1 VASTGG
7 RTAEH
12 HPRTAAEWAEGDP
25 GDGVAPPRSDDG
37 DGDGRADGQ
46 HFGHPQDTATRM
58 RAVVRAM
65 RSRAP
70 VKTPPPKPSDKPST
84 STTEPSTIEAAVVE
98 VSTEAPAPPT
108 EVQAPPRPEPV
119 PPPRVPSKELV
130 HVGRP
135 RRYATGWRQRRP
147 WLIVG
152 ALVVIGLAV
161 RMVLMRSIWVDEAI
175 SIHQA
180 HMSLGGMLDNL
191 RDTDRHPPLHY
202 LILWAVVRLFGDGE
216 LAVRAPSILASAAL
230 IPVMFVTGRELFDR
244 RTGLVAAGLVTIA
257 PLIVWYGQ
265 EARMYALFML
275 LGALAL
281 WAQVKVLRDGRTR
294 YWVAYAGLT
303 IALLYAHY
311 FALIPIAIQQV
322 VFAVAAWKR
331 AHAGLPV
338 RKLLIGTWLTW
349 LALLIAAAPLASF
362 AAEQFSHSQQAGMGF
377 GGAPSAA
384 APLSIPGSS
393 ASLYAILSNFVWAI
407 WGYHANSTML
417 RIAALWPLLMLLSL
431 ALMGQRRS
439 AATRVVL
446 ALALGPVVILL
457 FVGLVKRDLFEVRYF
472 IATVPMMMLLLARAV
487 AGGPR
492 RRMPAIVA
500 TAVLGLS
507 LLVGLADQQLN
518 PNNPRDFDFRGALE
532 EIRGI
537 AKPGDTV
544 LYAPDYLRDV
554 VGYYS
559 PGVRTEP
566 LSEAQQ
572 HGMPTHGHVFLLGSF
587 LDDPGTAAQVGSGR
601 YELGQKPHKL
611 LRSIT
616 RKRIHIWE
624 YS

>member
-1 VASTGG
+1 MAARERRTRTTPIPAVPRPPGSTEATPLDEG
-7 RTAEH
+7 RSSTSQD
-12 HPRTAAEWAEGDP
+12 TAARMMAVVQAMRARTP
-25 GDGVAPPRSDDG
+25 APPRPGPAPAPPRLSQWPPPLRPQAESEGDDG
-37 DGDGRADGQ
+37 DG
-46 HFGHPQDTATRM
+46 
-58 RAVVRAM
+58 
-65 RSRAP
+65 
-70 VKTPPPKPSDKPST
+70 
-84 STTEPSTIEAAVVE
+84 AAAAGPE
-98 VSTEAPAPPT
+98 
-108 EVQAPPRPEPV
+108 RP
-119 PPPRVPSKELV
+119 
-130 HVGRP
+130 
-135 RRYATGWRQRRP
+135 YASGWRQRRP

-152 ALVVIGLAV
+152 AMIVIGLAIRV
-161 RMVLMRSIWVDEAI
+161 VLMRSIWVDEAI

-191 RDTDRHPPLHY
+191 RATDRHPPLYY
-202 LILWAVVRLFGDGE
+202 LILWLTVRVFGDGE
-216 LAVRAPSILASAAL
+216 LAVRGPSILASAAL
-230 IPVMFVTGRELFDR
+230 IPVLFVLGRELFDR
-244 RTGLVAAGLVTIA
+244 RTGLVAAGFATVA
-257 PLIVWYGQ
+257 PLVVWYGQ

-281 WAQVKVLRDGRTR
+281 WAQVRVLRDGRTR
-294 YWVAYAGLT
+294 FWVAYAGIT
-303 IALLYAHY
+303 IALLYTHY
-311 FALIPIAIQQV
+311 FAVIPIAIQQL

-331 AHAGLPV
+331 AKAGMPV
-338 RKLLIGTWLTW
+338 RSLLVGTWLTW

-362 AAEQFSHSQQAGMGF
+362 AAEQYGHSQAAGMGF

-439 AATRVVL
+439 ASARVVL
-446 ALALGPVVILL
+446 ALALGPVAALL
-457 FVGLVKRDLFEVRYF
+457 LIGLYKRDLFEIRYF
-472 IATVPMMMLLLARAV
+472 IATVPMMMLLLARAA

-492 RRMPAIVA
+492 RRLPAIVA
-500 TAVLGLS
+500 TAALGLT
-507 LLVGLADQQLN
+507 LVAGLADQQLN

-532 EIRGI
+532 QIRSE
-537 AKPGDTV
+537 ARPGDTV

-566 LSEAQQ
+566 LSDAQA
-572 HGMPTHGHVFLLGSF
+572 HGLPGKGHIFLMGSF
-587 LDDPGTAAQVGSGR
+587 LDDPGIAAQVGSGKYALDQR
-601 YELGQKPHKL
+601 PHRL
-611 LRSIT
+611 IRTIN

>member
-1 VASTGG
+1 VASTEG
-7 RTAEH
+7 RTEEQ
-12 HPRTAAEWAEGDP
+12 PRTA
-25 GDGVAPPRSDDG
+25 VAG
-37 DGDGRADGQ
+37 TNGTGENGGHGGHGRQ
-46 HFGHPQDTATRM
+46 NTAARM
-58 RAVVRAM
+58 LAVVNELRA
-65 RSRAP
+65 RSP
-70 VKTPPPKPSDKPST
+70 
-84 STTEPSTIEAAVVE
+84 AV
-98 VSTEAPAPPT
+98 P
-108 EVQAPPRPEPV
+108 APPRPAPE
-119 PPPRVPSKELV
+119 PPPRMPSPEPPAQ
-130 HVGRP
+130 RTP
-135 RRYATGWRQRRP
+135 RQPYATGWRQRRP

-152 ALVVIGLAV
+152 ALVVIGLAL
-161 RMVLMRSIWVDEAI
+161 RMTLMRSIWVDEAI

-191 RDTDRHPPLHY
+191 RATDRHPPLHY
-202 LILWAVVRLFGDGE
+202 LILWVVVRLFGDGE

-230 IPVMFVTGRELFDR
+230 IPALFVTGRELFGR
-244 RTGLVAAGLVTIA
+244 RTGLVAAGLVTVA
-257 PLIVWYGQ
+257 PLVVWYGQ

-275 LGALAL
+275 LGVLAL
-281 WAQVKVLRDGRTR
+281 WAQVKVLHDGRAR
-294 YWVAYAGLT
+294 FWVAYAGLT
-303 IALLYAHY
+303 IALLYTHY
-311 FALIPIAIQQV
+311 FALIPIAIQQL

-362 AAEQFSHSQQAGMGF
+362 AAEQFSHSQSAGMGF

-417 RIAALWPLLMLLSL
+417 RIAALWPFLMLLSL

-439 AATRVVL
+439 SATRVVL
-446 ALALGPVVILL
+446 ALALGPIVILL

-472 IATVPMMMLLLARAV
+472 IAAVPMMMLLLARAV

-500 TAVLGLS
+500 TTALGLT

-518 PNNPRDFDFRGALE
+518 PNNPRDFDFRGALT

-537 AKPGDTV
+537 ARPGDTV

-559 PGVRTEP
+559 PGVHTES
-566 LSEAQQ
+566 LSEARQ

-601 YELGQKPHKL
+601 YELGQRPHRL
-611 LRSIT
+611 IRSIS

>member
-1 VASTGG
+1 MATTPTPAVG
-7 RTAEH
+7 RAPSGTQTDARAPARADEE
-12 HPRTAAEWAEGDP
+12 TAA
-25 GDGVAPPRSDDG
+25 
-37 DGDGRADGQ
+37 
-46 HFGHPQDTATRM
+46 RM
-58 RAVVRAM
+58 MAVVEAVRS
-65 RSRAP
+65 RTPSSRAP
-70 VKTPPPKPSDKPST
+70 S
-84 STTEPSTIEAAVVE
+84 
-98 VSTEAPAPPT
+98 
-108 EVQAPPRPEPV
+108 PPRPALPA
-119 PPPRVPSKELV
+119 PRAR
-130 HVGRP
+130 RP
-135 RRYATGWRQRRP
+135 ERLPEERPYASGWRQRRP

-152 ALVVIGLAV
+152 ALVLVGLAV
-161 RMVLMRSIWVDEAI
+161 RVVLMRSIWVDEAI

-191 RDTDRHPPLHY
+191 RATDRHPPLHY
-202 LILWAVVRLFGDGE
+202 LILWLTVRVFGDGE

-230 IPVMFVTGRELFDR
+230 IPVLFVLGRELFDR
-244 RTGLVAAGLVTIA
+244 RTGLVAAGFATVA

-281 WAQVKVLRDGRTR
+281 WAQARVLRDGRTR
-294 YWVAYAGLT
+294 FWIAYAGIT
-303 IALLYAHY
+303 IALLYTHY
-311 FALIPIAIQQV
+311 FAVIPIAIQQV

-338 RKLLIGTWLTW
+338 RRLLIGAWLTW
-349 LALLIAAAPLASF
+349 LALLVAAAPLASF
-362 AAEQFSHSQQAGMGF
+362 AAEQFSHSQAAGMGF

-446 ALALGPVVILL
+446 ALALGPVVALL
-457 FVGLVKRDLFEVRYF
+457 LIGLVKRDLFEIRYF
-472 IATVPMMMLLLARAV
+472 IATVPMLMLLLARAV

-500 TAVLGLS
+500 TGVLALS
-507 LLVGLADQQLN
+507 LVVGLADQQLN
-518 PNNPRDFDFRGALE
+518 PNNPRDFDFRGALAQ
-532 EIRGI
+532 IRRE
-537 AKPGDTV
+537 ARPGDTV

-559 PGVRTEP
+559 PRVRTES
-566 LSEAQQ
+566 LSDAQA
-572 HGMPTHGHVFLLGSF
+572 HGLPRHGHVFLMGSF
-587 LDDPGTAAQVGSGR
+587 LDDPGIAAQVGSGR
-601 YELGQKPHKL
+601 YTLSQRPRKL
-611 LRSIT
+611 IRTID
-616 RKRIHIWE
+616 REQIRIWE

>member
-1 VASTGG
+1 V
-7 RTAEH
+7 
-12 HPRTAAEWAEGDP
+12 P
-25 GDGVAPPRSDDG
+25 GVAPDETPYASSW
-37 DGDGRADGQ
+37 RA
-46 HFGHPQDTATRM
+46 
-58 RAVVRAM
+58 
-65 RSRAP
+65 
-70 VKTPPPKPSDKPST
+70 
-84 STTEPSTIEAAVVE
+84 
-98 VSTEAPAPPT
+98 
-108 EVQAPPRPEPV
+108 
-119 PPPRVPSKELV
+119 
-130 HVGRP
+130 
-135 RRYATGWRQRRP
+135 RRP
-147 WLIVG
+147 WLIVW
-152 ALVVIGLAV
+152 ALVVIGLALRV
-161 RMVLMRSIWVDEAI
+161 VLMRSIWVDEAI

-180 HMSLGGMLDNL
+180 HISLGGMLDNL
-191 RDTDRHPPLHY
+191 RSTDRHPPLHY
-202 LILWAVVRLFGDGE
+202 LILWLTVRVFGDGE

-230 IPVMFVTGRELFDR
+230 IPVLFALGRELFDR
-244 RTGLVAAGLVTIA
+244 RTGLVAAGFATVA

-275 LGALAL
+275 LGTLAL

-294 YWVAYAGLT
+294 FWVAYAGVT
-303 IALLYAHY
+303 IALLYTHY
-311 FALIPIAIQQV
+311 FAVIPIAIQQV

-331 AHAGLPV
+331 AKAGHPV
-338 RKLLIGTWLTW
+338 RSLLVGTWLTW
-349 LALLIAAAPLASF
+349 LALLVAAAPLASF
-362 AAEQFSHSQQAGMGF
+362 AAEQFSHSQAAGMGF

-439 AATRVVL
+439 ASTRVVL
-446 ALALGPVVILL
+446 ALALGPVVALL
-457 FVGLVKRDLFEVRYF
+457 FVGLVKRDLFEIRYF

-500 TAVLGLS
+500 TAVLGLT
-507 LLVGLADQQLN
+507 LVIGLADQQLN

-532 EIRGI
+532 QIRSE
-537 AKPGDTV
+537 ARPGDTV

-566 LSEAQQ
+566 LSDAEA
-572 HGMPTHGHVFLLGSF
+572 HGFPTSGHVFLMGSF
-587 LDDPGTAAQVGSGR
+587 LDDPGIAAQVGSGR
-601 YELGQKPHKL
+601 YSLGRRPHRL
-611 LRSIT
+611 IRTIN
-616 RKRIHIWE
+616 RERIRIWE

>member
-1 VASTGG
+1 MTQRAPARRRPLAPPAGPPPRIRARQPRAPDPPATTVAEKR
-7 RTAEH
+7 RTA
-12 HPRTAAEWAEGDP
+12 PTRTRAAPAVARAPTDTETHQ
-25 GDGVAPPRSDDG
+25 DGN
-37 DGDGRADGQ
+37 GRGS
-46 HFGHPQDTATRM
+46 GNGEDTATRM
-58 RAVVRAM
+58 MAVVAATRA
-65 RSRAP
+65 RTRAP
-70 VKTPPPKPSDKPST
+70 ARPSPTPRRPSSGWGD
-84 STTEPSTIEAAVVE
+84 
-98 VSTEAPAPPT
+98 
-108 EVQAPPRPEPV
+108 QATPRPSFEP
-119 PPPRVPSKELV
+119 PEQS
-130 HVGRP
+130 
-135 RRYATGWRQRRP
+135 YASSWRQQRP

-161 RMVLMRSIWVDEAI
+161 RIVLMRSIWVDEAI

-191 RDTDRHPPLHY
+191 RATDRHPPLHY
-202 LILWAVVRLFGDGE
+202 LILWLTVRLFGDGE
-216 LAVRAPSILASAAL
+216 LAVRGPSILASAAL
-230 IPVMFVTGRELFDR
+230 IPVLFVLGREPFDR
-244 RTGLVAAGLVTIA
+244 RTGLVAAGFATVA

-294 YWVAYAGLT
+294 FWVAYAGVT
-303 IALLYAHY
+303 IALLYTHY
-311 FALIPIAIQQV
+311 FAVIPIAIQQI

-331 AHAGLPV
+331 AKAGHSV
-338 RKLLIGTWLTW
+338 RSLLIGTWLTW

-362 AAEQFSHSQQAGMGF
+362 AAEQFSHSQAAGMGF

-439 AATRVVL
+439 ASTRVVL
-446 ALALGPVVILL
+446 ALALGPVVVLL
-457 FVGLVKRDLFEVRYF
+457 LVGLVKRDLFEVRYF
-472 IATVPMMMLLLARAV
+472 IAAVPMMMLLLARAV

-500 TAVLGLS
+500 TGLLS
-507 LLVGLADQQLN
+507 VTLLIGLADQQIN
-518 PNNPRDFDFRGALE
+518 PNNPRAFDFRGALDR
-532 EIRGI
+532 IRNE
-537 AKPGDTV
+537 ARPGDTV

-566 LSEAQQ
+566 LSEAQA
-572 HGMPTHGHVFLLGSF
+572 HGFPKRGHVFLMGSF
-587 LDDPGTAAQVGSGR
+587 LDDPGIAAQVGSGR
-601 YELGQKPHKL
+601 YSLGRRPHELI
-611 LRSIT
+611 RTID
-616 RKRIHIWE
+616 RERIRIWE

>member
-1 VASTGG
+1 VAKTWG
-7 RTAEH
+7 RTEDN
-12 HPRTAAEWAEGDP
+12 PRTAASWAEDDP
-25 GDGVAPPRSDDG
+25 GNGVVSPRDG
-37 DGDGRADGQ
+37 DADGNGRPDGR
-46 HFGHPQDTATRM
+46 HFAMPQDTGTRM

-65 RSRAP
+65 RTRAP
-70 VKTPPPKPSDKPST
+70 STPRLPARKPKPQLE
-84 STTEPSTIEAAVVE
+84 EPAPAQQARA
-98 VSTEAPAPPT
+98 EAP
-108 EVQAPPRPEPV
+108 PEPAE
-119 PPPRVPSKELV
+119 RAF
-130 HVGRP
+130 
-135 RRYATGWRQRRP
+135 ATSWRQRRP
-147 WLIVG
+147 WMIVA

-161 RMVLMRSIWVDEAI
+161 RVVLMRSIWVDEAI

-180 HMSLGGMLDNL
+180 HMSLSGMLEDL
-191 RDTDRHPPLHY
+191 RATDRHPPLHY
-202 LILWAVVRLFGDGE
+202 LILWVTVRLFGDGE

-230 IPVMFVTGRELFDR
+230 IPVLFVTGRELFDR
-244 RTGLVAAGLVTIA
+244 RTGLVAAGFATFA

-275 LGALAL
+275 LGAVAL
-281 WAQVKVLRDGRTR
+281 WAQVKVLRDGRNR
-294 YWVAYAGLT
+294 FWVAYAGVT
-303 IALLYAHY
+303 IALLYTHY

-338 RKLLIGTWLTW
+338 RNLVIGIWITW
-349 LALLIAAAPLASF
+349 LALLVAAAPLASF
-362 AAEQFSHSQQAGMGF
+362 AAEQFSHSQAAGMGF

-439 AATRVVL
+439 DWTRVVL
-446 ALALGPVVILL
+446 ALALGPVVVLL
-457 FVGLVKRDLFEVRYF
+457 FVGLVKRDLFEIRYF

-492 RRMPAIVA
+492 RRTPAIVA
-500 TAVLGLS
+500 TAALGLT
-507 LLVGLADQQLN
+507 LVIGLADQQLN

-532 EIRGI
+532 QIRSE
-537 AKPGDTV
+537 AHPGDTV

-559 PGVRTEP
+559 PGVRTES
-566 LSEAQQ
+566 LSDAQA
-572 HGMPTHGHVFLLGSF
+572 HGMPTTGHIFLMGSF
-587 LDDPGTAAQVGSGR
+587 LDDPGIAAQVGSGR
-601 YELGQKPHKL
+601 YDLSQHPHKL
-611 LRSIT
+611 IRTIN